1 MSIKKSI
8 LLLVIAMTAAAGLLA
23 VPASATDFAVGGA
36 YWDTKDADQ
45 ALGVSS
51 KLGFGLFELRASYF
65 SDVTADTEPES
76 RDFEISAIPLEAG
89 LKWDFA
95 RDERVNP
102 YLGGGAGYYLL
113 DTSRG
118 DINDEVGFYAVA
130 GVDIATQA
138 GFGINLEGIY
148 RGIEATVDN
157 VDGDGHIRDE
167 VDLNLDGF
175 GVNAGLVWKF

>member
-1 MSIKKSI
+1 MNVKKSI
-8 LLLVIAMTAAAGLLA
+8 LLLAIAAAGLLA
-23 VPASATDFAVGGA
+23 VPATATEFGVGGA
-36 YWDTKDADQ
+36 YWSTEDADQ
-45 ALGVSS
+45 ALGVNS
-51 KLGFGLFELRASYF
+51 KLGFGLFEVRASYF

-89 LKWDFA
+89 VKFDFA
-95 RDERVNP
+95 RDQRVNP
-102 YLGGGAGYYLL
+102 YVGGGAGYYLL

-130 GVDIATQA
+130 GVDIATRA
-138 GFGINLEGIY
+138 GFGINVEGIY

-157 VDGDGHIRDE
+157 VDDDVNIRDE